1 MKMSNLMEKLE
12 GLVSSGKGVPATGK
26 VLIDREKLA
35 ELISQINAS
44 LPADLQEAQD
54 FLQMREGL
62 INQALLEARRIR
74 SSSEEEARARVAESE
89 IIEEANKLS
98 EEIIGEAQRRA
109 QRILDETAVQVSH
122 RRAEVD
128 EYAQVTLRQ
137 LEEDLTRLLTTVR
150 HGIDSIV
157 GAKEP
162 SV

>member
-1 MKMSNLMEKLE
+1 MKMSNLMDRLE
-12 GLVSSGKGVPATGK
+12 VLVSSGKGVPATGK

-54 FLQMREGL
+54 FLQMRENL

-74 SSSEEEARARVAESE
+74 SSSEEEARARVTESE
-89 IIEEANKLS
+89 IAGEANKLS

-109 QRILDETAVQVSH
+109 QRILDEAAVQVNH
-122 RRAEVD
+122 RRAEAD
-128 EYAQVTLRQ
+128 EYAQITLRQ
-137 LEEDLTRLLTTVR
+137 LEEDLNRLLSTVR
-150 HGIDSIV
+150 HGIDSIE

-162 SV
+162 SI

>member
-1 MKMSNLMEKLE
+1 MKMSNLMDRLE
-12 GLVSSGKGVPATGK
+12 ALVSSGKGVPATGK

-54 FLQMREGL
+54 FLQMRENL

-74 SSSEEEARARVAESE
+74 SSSEEEARARVTESE

-109 QRILDETAVQVSH
+109 QRILDETVAQVSH
-122 RRAEVD
+122 RRAEAD

-137 LEEDLTRLLTTVR
+137 LEEDLNRLLNTVR
-150 HGIDSIV
+150 RGIDSIE